1 MTDFATA
8 RRHMVDGQ
16 VRTADVTDLRILAAM
31 LEIPRENFVPSSAA
45 GLAYLDLDLAVG
57 EAGVRRL
64 LKPMVLAKLI
74 HAANVTSSDRVLD
87 VGCST
92 GYAAAILSRIAGQV
106 IALEQDSGL
115 AQTARAAL
123 ASQSSVNVVSGP
135 LIAGW
140 PQGAP
145 YDVILLEGA
154 TEIAPH
160 AFLGQ
165 LKDGARLVC
174 VLGSG
179 PAAKAMLYCRSG
191 EELGGRPIF
200 DASAAVLPGFA
211 RAPVFAF

>member
-57 EAGVRRL
+57 AAGARRL

-74 HAANVTSSDRVLD
+74 HAANVASSDRVLD

-115 AQTARAAL
+115 AQTAHAAL
-123 ASQSSVNVVSGP
+123 ASQSNVNVVSGP

-160 AFLGQ
+160 TFLGQ
-165 LKDGARLVC
+165 LKDGGRLVC